1 MNYYKLNSENFMEE
15 FSIKNEDSPRM
26 VLHRLIKEEL
36 IAARSTA
43 YNAEEREK
51 KAGKDIEEFL
61 DKHPEFVDKVD
72 EIQNN
77 IIESL
82 K

>member
-1 MNYYKLNSENFMEE
+1 MEGLN
-15 FSIKNEDSPRM
+15 KTNEDSPRM
-26 VLHRLIKEEL
+26 ELHRLIKEEL

-51 KAGKDIEEFL
+51 KAEKDIEEFL
-61 DKHPEFVDKVD
+61 NKHPEFVDKVD
-72 EIQNN
+72 EIQKN